1 MSDSGGLLYAIILN
15 GKGQGRRID
24 WSELSLPLMA
34 GEFLWMH
41 FDYTAEQAQNWMNDH
56 SGLHPADVEALMKEE
71 TRPRTT
77 ISHDGLL
84 VNLRGVN
91 LNPGANPEDMVA
103 LRIWLNNS
111 RIISSRYRPHM
122 WETDMLAAIE
132 DGQGPVSCADF
143 LSMVTDL
150 MVGRIH
156 QVVEDIE
163 EQLDELEETM
173 LEQKSA
179 SVRGQLADLR
189 RQAINLRRYLAPQR
203 EAMARLQSDKIS
215 WFDDATRMHL
225 RESHD
230 RMIRIVEDLDATR
243 ERAAIASDELSSRV
257 AEQLNQRMY
266 MLSMV
271 AAMFMPLTFLTG
283 LLGINVGGIPGA
295 ENKQAFVWV
304 CYILGGI
311 GIVLY
316 FIFRKRKWM

>member
-1 MSDSGGLLYAIILN
+1 MPDSGGLLYAFILDSN
-15 GKGQGRRID
+15 GSGRRID
-24 WSELSLPLMA
+24 WNNLSQPPA
-34 GEFLWMH
+34 DGEFVWLH
-41 FDYTAEQAQNWMNDH
+41 FDYTIQQAQDWMQNH
-56 SGLHPADVEALMKEE
+56 SGLHPADIEALIKEE
-71 TRPRTT
+71 TRPRT
-77 ISHDGLL
+77 IMSHDGLL

-103 LRIWLNNS
+103 LRIWLNGS
-111 RIISSRYRPHM
+111 RIITTRYRTHM
-122 WETDMLAAIE
+122 WEADMLAAIE
-132 DGQGPVSCADF
+132 SGDGPVSSIDF
-143 LSMVTDL
+143 LAMVTEL
-150 MVGRIH
+150 MLGRIH
-156 QVVEDIE
+156 TVVEEIE
-163 EQLDELEETM
+163 EQLAELEETM

-203 EAMARLQSDKIS
+203 EALARLQSEKIS

-230 RMIRIVEDLDATR
+230 RMVRIVEDLDATR
-243 ERAAIASDELSSRV
+243 ERAAIATDELASRE

-295 ENKQAFVWV
+295 ENKQAFIWV
-304 CYILGGI
+304 CYILAAI
-311 GIVLY
+311 GLLLY
-316 FIFRKRKWM
+316 LVFRKRKWM